1 MNAPHAAPVSSNN
14 IRRLAQ
20 MELTGAGQVYVQGN
34 YAYVGHLTNKERLGT
49 SILDISDPRKPRIVS
64 QITLDD
70 PSSHSHKA
78 RVVGDIMIVNNEMN
92 ASALGR
98 KSEVMATSRRDL
110 EQVLGR
116 VPTPQE
122 LADKL
127 SVSVADLA
135 VMEQNE
141 RNPYNQGGFKLYD
154 VSDKTK
160 PKLISF
166 VKTGGRGVHRYDMDE
181 NYAYI
186 STEMEGYLGAMLVI
200 YDIRNPSKV
209 EEVSRWW
216 MPGQHTAGGEK
227 PTWPGRRNR
236 PAPRAQ
242 IGRPSVGGM
251 LDGRCAHHR
260 CVRYSQAAHGGRVQL
275 SSAVRRAD
283 AYLQRDADQ
292 DRRSAHRSGDRRR
305 RPRAWADEMAK
316 RRGRPHAA
324 LWVFDVTDFS
334 NIKPLSVYEVSELD
348 SPWSRATPDASAGI
362 NSSSA
367 CAKRRSSTA
376 LGSRAGCASS
386 ISRSRTRR
394 RKSRTSFRS
403 LRADAPDRRRTMSTW
418 IIAAFFTSS
427 IAARASISSSSTAA
441 EREDG
446 SWIESR
452 MTDKARHSGR
462 AGARSRIHFRNR
474 HGLNS
479 LTCARR

>member
-14 IRRLAQ
+14 ITRLAQ

-78 RVVGDIMIVNNEMN
+78 RVVGNIMIVNNEMN

-160 PKLISF
+160 PKLVSF
-166 VKTGGRGVHRYDMDE
+166 VKTGGRGVHRYDMDD

-236 PAPRAQ
+236 
-242 IGRPSVGGM
+242 
-251 LDGRCAHHR
+251 LHH
-260 CVRYSQAAHGGRVQL
+260 AL
-275 SSAVRRAD
+275 
-283 AYLQRDADQ
+283 
-292 DRRSAHRSGDRRR
+292 RSGDHLWAGCWMAGVRIIDVSDIRK
-305 RPRAWADEMAK
+305 PRTVGEYNYHPPFVEPTHTFREMPIRIGGRHIAVAIDEEDHAHGADEMAK

-334 NIKPLSVYEVSELD
+334 SIKPLSVYEVSELD
-348 SPWSRATPDASAGI
+348 SPWSRATPGRFGGHQFLERMRKETLVYCTWFAG
-362 NSSSA
+362 
-367 CAKRRSSTA
+367 
-376 LGSRAGCASS
+376 G
-386 ISRSRTRR
+386 
-394 RKSRTSFRS
+394 
-403 LRADAPDRRRTMSTW
+403 LRIIDIAQPDSPQEVAYF
-418 IIAAFFTSS
+418 IPEP
-427 IAARASISSSSTAA
+427 AR
-441 EREDG
+441 
-446 SWIESR
+446 
-452 MTDKARHSGR
+452 GR
-462 AGARSRIHFRNR
+462 AGPQTNDVDMDHRGILYVVDRGPRFDILELDR
-474 HGLNS
+474 G
-479 LTCARR
+479 